1 MTICT
6 IVYSLSADT
15 LWLNRE
21 TPVAAMGKAEVRPS
35 ALTTEAARAALES
48 GVLVLDQRVWLER
61 RATVPA
67 ASASVSE
74 PPRRGR
80 GKQRE

>member
-1 MTICT
+1 MIIRTT
-6 IVYSLSADT
+6 VYSLSADT

-21 TPVAAMGKAEVRPS
+21 TPVAAMSEAEVRPS

-48 GVLVLDQRVWLER
+48 GILVFDRLVWLER
-61 RATVPA
+61 RAAAVAPA
-67 ASASVSE
+67 GAPE
-74 PPRRGR
+74 PARRGR